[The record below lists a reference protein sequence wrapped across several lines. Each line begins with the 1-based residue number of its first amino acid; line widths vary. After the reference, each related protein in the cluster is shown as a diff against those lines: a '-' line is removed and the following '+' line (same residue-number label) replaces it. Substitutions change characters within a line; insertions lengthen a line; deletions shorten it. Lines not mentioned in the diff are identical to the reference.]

1 VRLDDNTKLTGWQ
14 PPIYKIPKEVGYK
27 VRFLNANIKIDKD
40 GKYEISKE

>member
-1 VRLDDNTKLTGWQ
+1 MAYHILR
-14 PPIYKIPKEVGYK
+14 EAGYK